1 MRRIS
6 ILVTSLALVL
16 SGLVFSPVSAAVVEN
31 VNCVTDGSVTGS
43 GTFTIEDNIVVSGR
57 GCKGKA
63 VIPDG
68 VESIAGFAFSS
79 ASGLTSVTIPSSVKN
94 IGSYAFDWAQS
105 LEAVEFMPGSSDPLD
120 IGESAFRGTGI
131 TSIEIP
137 ANVTFIGIGSFAYM
151 YSLASV
157 TFATPRTSPLI
168 IGDYAFLGA
177 SSLSSIE
184 IPAMVTS
191 IGRGAFG
198 ESESLYSVKF
208 STSGDLLTIG
218 ESAFAWTPLNSIVIP
233 ASVMSI
239 GNSAF
244 MGTAITK
251 VTFASP
257 RTSPL
262 TIGDSAFSNLPNLR
276 RIQIPASVTS
286 IGKGAFRDSYLLAS
300 VTFASP
306 STLQSIGDFAFR
318 NTSLEIIE
326 IPATVETIG
335 DGVFYDT
342 FAMAEFTVAGD
353 STYFKAVDDV
363 LFTYDSLTLVAY
375 PAAKSVQTYEIPG
388 DTEVIKVGAFH
399 RAQNLESFTVN
410 ANNLDFKAVNGVLF
424 TFNSL
429 TLLAYPAAKSATTY
443 EVPASTTTIEDYAFV
458 YANGL
463 SSVTFPTLSD
473 LLTIGDYAFYG
484 TSFVTIQIPAKVT
497 SIGQGAFADLG
508 NLKSVTFAA
517 SSAALT
523 IGTDAFSWGSLN
535 SITIPAR
542 VTSIGENAFSGTKL
556 VTVPFA
562 PNSTLQI
569 IEDYAFSNVLKLV
582 SVQIP
587 KSVKSI
593 GQGAFD
599 YSTALAS
606 VTFEPTS
613 TLETIGNFAF
623 ARTAISS
630 ITIPAGLTSIGEYA
644 LARANKL
651 NTISFLGDIPDNG
664 DLDSPG
670 DVISLEP
677 LDRTGY
683 TFNGWYSDAS
693 FTTVIPDH
701 PNYGIP
707 RYAVDGPA
715 TLYSKFNNRKA
726 SATVKPTISGKAT
739 STKNGTNKLTAK
751 QGTWEGYPAPTVTL
765 QWYVCTKQVT
775 AVTQTIPK
783 TCKAISKQTKT
794 TIAVTAA
801 HKGKFL
807 AVAAKGTSKGT
818 SATTWLSKSTA
829 KVK

>member
-1 MRRIS
+1 
-6 ILVTSLALVL
+6 
-16 SGLVFSPVSAAVVEN
+16 
-31 VNCVTDGSVTGS
+31 
-43 GTFTIEDNIVVSGR
+43 
-57 GCKGKA
+57 
-63 VIPDG
+63 
-68 VESIAGFAFSS
+68 
-79 ASGLTSVTIPSSVKN
+79 
-94 IGSYAFDWAQS
+94 
-105 LEAVEFMPGSSDPLD
+105 
-120 IGESAFRGTGI
+120 
-131 TSIEIP
+131 
-137 ANVTFIGIGSFAYM
+137 M

-157 TFATPRTSPLI
+157 TFADRTSPLQI
-168 IGDYAFLGA
+168 ADYAFQNA
-177 SSLSSIE
+177 SSLSSIQF
-184 IPAMVTS
+184 PASVTS
-191 IGRGAFG
+191 IGKSAFG
-198 ESESLYSVKF
+198 QSESLNSVTF
-208 STSGDLLTIG
+208 ASPSSLETIG
-218 ESAFAWTPLNSIVIP
+218 ESAFAWTPLNSITIP
-233 ASVMSI
+233 ASVTSI

-251 VTFASP
+251 ATFASP
-257 RTSPL
+257 RTTPL

-306 STLQSIGDFAFR
+306 STLKSIGDFAFR

-326 IPATVETIG
+326 IPATVDTIG
-335 DGVFYDT
+335 EGVFYDT

-410 ANNLDFKAVNGVLF
+410 ANNSDFKAVNGVLF

-484 TSFVTIQIPAKVT
+484 TSFATIQIPAKVT
-497 SIGQGAFADLG
+497 SIGQGAFADLY
-508 NLKSVTFAA
+508 NLKSVTFAE

-523 IGTDAFSWGSLN
+523 IGSDAFSWGSLN

-613 TLETIGNFAF
+613 TLETIGNFAI
-623 ARTAISS
+623 AGTAISS

-651 NTISFLGDIPDNG
+651 NTISFLGSSVGAG
-664 DLDSPG
+664 DDG
-670 DVISLEP
+670 AIALEP
-677 LDRTGY
+677 LNRPGY
-683 TFNGWYSDAS
+683 EFAGWYSDPT
-693 FTTVIPDH
+693 FTTRIPNNE
-701 PNYGIP
+701 NYGFP
-707 RYAVDGPA
+707 RYVVSAAA
-715 TLYSKFNNRKA
+715 TIYAKFNNRKA

-739 STKNGTNKLTAK
+739 STKKGTNKLTAK
-751 QGTWEGYPAPTVTL
+751 QGTWEGYPAPTVSL

-794 TIAVTAA
+794 TIAVTSA

-807 AVAAKGTSKGT
+807 AVAAKGISKGT